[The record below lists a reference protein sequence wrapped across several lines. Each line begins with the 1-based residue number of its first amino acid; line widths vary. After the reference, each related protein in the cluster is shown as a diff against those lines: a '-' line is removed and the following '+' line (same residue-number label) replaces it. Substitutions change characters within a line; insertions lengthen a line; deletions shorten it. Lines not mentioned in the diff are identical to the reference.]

1 MSLLGGAGD
10 DGAEG
15 LAEGGELS
23 LGGRVEEGK
32 VGNVHRVVRV
42 VGVENDGSTDG
53 GSLAVVADANLAKEI
68 LGVSQVCILLGAAK
82 TLATLGGSLILVIL
96 AEEAFRF
103 TSTSTLGLVLG
114 NTLGLG
120 LLVGG
125 GFGISLGLGLSSL
138 LCLLAL
144 YLGVFGGIPGIED
157 LERGESRSAN
167 ASLVLISTNKQE
179 GRFF

>member
-1 MSLLGGAGD
+1 
-10 DGAEG
+10 
-15 LAEGGELS
+15 
-23 LGGRVEEGK
+23 
-32 VGNVHRVVRV
+32 
-42 VGVENDGSTDG
+42 
-53 GSLAVVADANLAKEI
+53 
-68 LGVSQVCILLGAAK
+68 VSQVCILLGAAK